1 MIVEKIE
8 EDEYLRWKERLE
20 VNTTDTEEVVEEQTT
35 TTEESVNNDVLE
47 SKTSIQTL
55 LTIKELEDKVSMPE
69 KENVILSERIL
80 ELSEKFNT

>member
-20 VNTTDTEEVVEEQTT
+20 ANTTSTDEVVEEQIT
-35 TTEESVNNDVLE
+35 TTEESTNNGVLE

-55 LTIKELEDKVSMPE
+55 LTIKELEDKVSRLE
-69 KENVILSERIL
+69 KENIILSERIL